1 MKFRIDIGKSAFEDL
16 QWFKKHE
23 RVLILDAIDRQ
34 LLYEPAME
42 TLNRKSLR
50 DNILSRWE
58 LRIDKYRVFYNV
70 NEIDGVVVIT
80 AVGYKEHGTLFIR
93 EKEVKI

>member
-23 RVLILDAIDRQ
+23 RVLILDAIDQQ
-34 LLYEPAME
+34 LLYEPAVE
-42 TLNRKSLR
+42 TRNRKSLR
-50 DNILSRWE
+50 DNIMSRWE

-70 NEIDGVVVIT
+70 NEIDGVVAIT
-80 AVGYKEHGTLFIR
+80 AVGYKEHGILFIR